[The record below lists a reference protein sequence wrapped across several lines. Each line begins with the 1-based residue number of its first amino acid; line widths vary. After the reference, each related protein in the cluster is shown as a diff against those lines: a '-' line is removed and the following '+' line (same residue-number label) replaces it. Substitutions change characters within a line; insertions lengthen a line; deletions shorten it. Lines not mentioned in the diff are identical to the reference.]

1 MSALASLA
9 AASGRLR
16 TQAADDA
23 LLRRWQTRA
32 TVWAASC
39 DAAGASVLLDAFH
52 ACLSHCDAAARLL
65 VLDPGAE
72 AAVSAAAEARGI
84 GAHVECVGAG
94 ADARKA
100 ALLAADALVVCG
112 GSAAFVL
119 DALAVGTPV
128 TGVGCA
134 AATDAGG
141 DATLLWRAGEPAAV
155 ELIAAT
161 VERLRADA
169 RLRARLRARGHARV
183 SGIAASPESPA

>member
-1 MSALASLA
+1 MDALASLA
-9 AASGRLR
+9 EASGRLR

-39 DAAGASVLLDAFH
+39 DAAGSPVLLDAFD

-72 AAVSAAAEARGI
+72 AAVAAAASSRGI
-84 GAHVECVGAG
+84 DAHVECVGDA

-112 GSAAFVL
+112 GGAAFVL

-128 TGVGCA
+128 TGVECA
-134 AATDAGG
+134 ATMDAAG
-141 DATLLWRAGEPAAV
+141 DAALLWRAGDPAA

-161 VERLRADA
+161 VERLRGDA
-169 RLRARLRARGHARV
+169 PLRARLRARGHARI
-183 SGIAASPESPA
+183 SRIAAPSESPA